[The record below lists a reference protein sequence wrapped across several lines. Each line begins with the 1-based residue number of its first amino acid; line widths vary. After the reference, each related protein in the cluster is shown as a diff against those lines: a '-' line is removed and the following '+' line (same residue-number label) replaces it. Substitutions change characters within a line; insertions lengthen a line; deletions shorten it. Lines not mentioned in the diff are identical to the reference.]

1 MQGLVVRFAETE
13 EQKQARLRR
22 TGLLPTA
29 PVIPNYGGLATP
41 SPATPV
47 SPAAQYSYAHAQ
59 YQQQCMQL
67 NAYSNYGAAL
77 SAAAGSYTVFD
88 FINIIFFFF
97 QFRNIFLINYIIS
110 E

>member
-1 MQGLVVRFAETE
+1 LDEINFFFLGSMQGLVVRFAETE

-59 YQQQCMQL
+59 YQQQVFVFF
-67 NAYSNYGAAL
+67 SN
-77 SAAAGSYTVFD
+77 F
-88 FINIIFFFF
+88 
-97 QFRNIFLINYIIS
+97 
-110 E
+110 